1 MKSHLIYLMTQIN
14 NMKNIFTAI
23 LILTS
28 FGAFAQSVQDTIH
41 LNAIAADPDG
51 TIASYQ
57 WSQVSGPACTITG
70 ANSPTVIVSFT
81 ASGHYIF
88 QCTVADN
95 KGKAITAQ
103 STGDV
108 LPANIAPTL
117 KIVPGTFN
125 IQLSK

>member
-1 MKSHLIYLMTQIN
+1 MKKLLLFVFLFCSLGT
-14 NMKNIFTAI
+14 
-23 LILTS
+23 
-28 FGAFAQSVQDTIH
+28 FAQSVQDTIH

-51 TIASYQ
+51 TITSYQ

-81 ASGHYIF
+81 AAGHYIF
-88 QCTVADN
+88 QCAVTDN
-95 KGKAITAQ
+95 KGKKITAQ

-108 LPANIAPTL
+108 LPANISPTL
-117 KIVPGTFN
+117 RIDPETFN